1 MNDYTLY
8 ANIPCYLGLL
18 GYVEMADAAGF
29 AEEAALWQTYADRL
43 RRGIHKGL
51 TDGEKWKLEKCGFSH
66 DPVVTMLADTHGY
79 DTADMPPEWVSRSR
93 AVYPADLAKT
103 VDFGYY
109 GVRGGIGYDHS
120 MMTQNALLLDQTAD
134 ADKLVNSLC
143 RICYAPRLPEPY
155 LVPEG
160 MAIDAEKGIFRR
172 QGDLGNL
179 VQLAEAMKC
188 FHIVAG
194 ISPLWGEAVKIMPRL
209 PKDWRV
215 SVKDFPL
222 VNTGARVT
230 METAYPKDNTQS
242 MTLTVSGELPE
253 KSLRIRFGPFATHCD
268 TATVTLNGITH
279 TLQTQP
285 CGDAKWAWL
294 ETTTKTLL

>member
-1 MNDYTLY
+1 
-8 ANIPCYLGLL
+8 
-18 GYVEMADAAGF
+18 
-29 AEEAALWQTYADRL
+29 
-43 RRGIHKGL
+43 
-51 TDGEKWKLEKCGFSH
+51 
-66 DPVVTMLADTHGY
+66 MLADTSGY
-79 DTADMPPEWVSRSR
+79 DTADMPADWVSRSM
-93 AVYPADLAKT
+93 AVYPADLRRT
-103 VDFGYY
+103 VDFGMY

-134 ADKLVNSLC
+134 ASELVSSLC

-194 ISPLWGEAVKIMPRL
+194 ISPVWGDTVKILPRL
-209 PKDWRV
+209 PKGWSV
-215 SVKDFPL
+215 AVKDYPL
-222 VNTGARVT
+222 VNTKATVD
-230 METAYPKDNTQS
+230 METAYPTDDTQS
-242 MTLTVSGELPE
+242 MTLALRGEIPD
-253 KSLRIRFGPFATHCD
+253 KTLRVRFGPFSPDCETV
-268 TATVTLNGITH
+268 TVTLNH
-279 TLQTQP
+279 SPYTLRTEP

-294 ETTTKTLL
+294 EIDPNTLP